1 MQDRKRIDASIIKK
15 IEDFELKF
23 YKKLGVE
30 IFKRLTF
37 KLEKLVHFRDKK
49 KNKNYHIGAR
59 DREGLEQFKK
69 YLYYNGF
76 IHVKNLFVLL
86 IVLGLRLILVK
97 NFIIF
102 DLYFLFSIPKNIY
115 CIMLQRYNYIRINR
129 TIEKLEKVKMR
140 KIEKRAVELADREQ
154 LLEKLD
160 INVINQVLSF
170 EKKETECVVNAS
182 AIESLKA
189 LRSIVIS
196 NGINETHDKRRTLSK

>member
-15 IEDFELKF
+15 IEDFKLKF

-170 EKKETECVVNAS
+170 EKKENECTVNAS

-189 LRSIVIS
+189 LRSIVIF
-196 NGINETHDKRRTLSK
+196 NDINETKNKTRTLSK